1 MGAATQSRVGR
12 QIIALA
18 KAIVKRIDA
27 TRHDVH
33 DPVVR
38 ALALQKGELTTARSP
53 LLCRVESRMRM
64 VQSSRAGAAVAGAS
78 PDRRGTRG

>member
-1 MGAATQSRVGR
+1 MGAATQAAVCR

-38 ALALQKGELTTARSP
+38 ALALQKGELATARSP

-64 VQSSRAGAAVAGAS
+64 VHASRAGAAVAGAS
-78 PDRRGTRG
+78 PDHRAKV